1 MRWPIDRTT
10 MEAGATMDVIGKVAA
25 AVMVSAVAWPAA
37 HAQSPHYPV
46 RPLRMVVPFTPGG
59 GADIGARQIAAR
71 LSDALGQQVVV
82 DNRGGGGGL
91 IGMKITADA
100 AGDGYTLLFTSAS
113 YGAAI
118 AARKSDAAWL
128 KSLTPVLQVG
138 ISHYAIAV
146 HPSLPRSLKD
156 FLELARAKPGELSY
170 ASSGVGGL
178 NHLAAE
184 LLLHTSKARMV
195 HVPYKGV
202 GPAMTDLFVGRT
214 SMLMTTPIS
223 LLPHFRSG
231 KLRAL
236 AVTGATRMPEL
247 PDVPI
252 AADTVPGY
260 VVNSWYAVL
269 APGRTPRAI
278 VQTPNAALDKVVNER
293 DLKKGFESQGIDITG
308 GTPER
313 LAKVVRD
320 DYERW
325 SMVVKSAGITTD

>member
-1 MRWPIDRTT
+1 VNLMKMLAYVP
-10 MEAGATMDVIGKVAA
+10 A
-25 AVMVSAVAWPAA
+25 AVLVSAVAWPAA
-37 HAQSPHYPV
+37 QAQPAGFPN

-59 GADIGARQIAAR
+59 GADISARRIAAR
-71 LSDALGQQVVV
+71 LSERLGQQVVV

-91 IGMKITADA
+91 IGMKIAADA
-100 AGDGYTLLFTSAS
+100 PADGYTLLFTSAS
-113 YGAAI
+113 LGAAM
-118 AARKSDAAWL
+118 AARSSATGWL
-128 KSLTPVLQVG
+128 KGLTPVLEVG
-138 ISHYAIAV
+138 TSHYAIAA
-146 HPSLPRSLKD
+146 HPSLPGSLKD
-156 FLELARAKPGELSY
+156 FLELARARPGQLSY

-184 LLLHTSKARMV
+184 LLLYMSKVTML

-202 GPAMTDLFVGRT
+202 GPALNDLFVGRT

-269 APGRTPRAI
+269 APGGTPRG
-278 VQTPNAALDKVVNER
+278 VVNTLNVARNEIVNQPH
-293 DLKKGFESQGIDITG
+293 LKKSFQSLGIDTTG
-308 GTPER
+308 GAPQH
-313 LAKVVRD
+313 LAKVVQD
-320 DYERW
+320 DYRRW
-325 SMVVKSAGITTD
+325 SMVVKSAGITLD

>member
-1 MRWPIDRTT
+1 MRMIAKL
-10 MEAGATMDVIGKVAA
+10 AGFLVA
-25 AVMVSAVAWPAA
+25 VSAGVPAWPAA
-37 HAQSPHYPV
+37 QAQPAPYPA
-46 RPLRMVVPFTPGG
+46 RPVRMVVPFTPGG
-59 GADIGARQIAAR
+59 GADLGAREIAAR
-71 LSDALGQQVVV
+71 LSEQLGQRFVI

-100 AGDGYTLLFTSAS
+100 APDGYTVLFTSAS

-118 AARKSDAAWL
+118 AAHRSDAAWL
-128 KSLTPVLQVG
+128 KSLAPVLEVG
-138 ISHYAIAV
+138 TSHYVIAA
-146 HPSLPRSLKD
+146 HPSMPGTLKALLD
-156 FLELARAKPGELSY
+156 LARAKPGQLSY
-170 ASSGVGGL
+170 ASSGAGGL

-184 LLLHTSKARMV
+184 LLLYMGKVRML

-202 GPAMTDLFVGRT
+202 GPAMIDLFAGRT
-214 SMLMTTPIS
+214 SILMTTPIS

-236 AVTGATRMPEL
+236 AVTGGTRMPDL
-247 PDVPI
+247 PDVPV

-269 APGRTPRAI
+269 TTGGTPRP
-278 VQTPNAALDKVVNER
+278 VVDRLNAALNKVVTER
-293 DLKKGFESQGIDITG
+293 DLKKNFESQGIDTTG

-313 LAKVVRD
+313 LARIVRD

-325 SMVVKSAGITTD
+325 ATVVKNAGVALD

>member
-1 MRWPIDRTT
+1 MYP
-10 MEAGATMDVIGKVAA
+10 MGKPVKWVAA
-25 AVMVSAVAWPAA
+25 AMVGAIASPAVQ
-37 HAQSPHYPV
+37 AQPLQYPN
-46 RPLRMVVPFTPGG
+46 RPLRLVVPFTPGG
-59 GADIGARQIAAR
+59 GADIAARQIAAR
-71 LSDALGQQVVV
+71 LSEQLRQQVVI

-100 AGDGYTLLFTSAS
+100 AADGYTLLFTSAS
-113 YGAAI
+113 YGAAM
-118 AARKSDAAWL
+118 AARKSASAWL

-138 ISHYAIAV
+138 TSHSVISAP
-146 HPSLPRSLKD
+146 PSLPGSLKGLLD
-156 FLELARAKPGELSY
+156 LARAQPGQLSY

-178 NHLAAE
+178 NHLAAA
-184 LLLHTSKARMV
+184 LLMHMGKVEMV

-202 GPAMTDLFVGRT
+202 GPAMNDLFVGRT
-214 SMLMTTPIS
+214 SILMTTPIS

-247 PDVPI
+247 PEVPI

-269 APGRTPRAI
+269 APGNMPPAI
-278 VQTPNAALDKVVNER
+278 FAALNAALNKVVNEHE
-293 DLKKGFESQGIDITG
+293 LKQSFGSQGIDVTG
-308 GTPER
+308 GPPER
-313 LAKVVRD
+313 LAKVVQH

-325 SMVVKSAGITTD
+325 SMVVRNAGISLD

>member
-1 MRWPIDRTT
+1 
-10 MEAGATMDVIGKVAA
+10 MDLSTKLACVIAPVLACAA
-25 AVMVSAVAWPAA
+25 ACAA
-37 HAQSPHYPV
+37 AQSQPTQYPS
-46 RPLRMVVPFTPGG
+46 RPLRLVVPFTPGG
-59 GADIGARQIAAR
+59 GADIAARQIAAR
-71 LSDALGQQVVV
+71 LSEQVGQQVVI

-100 AGDGYTLLFTSAS
+100 SADGYTLLFTSAS

-118 AARKSDAAWL
+118 ASHKSASAWL
-128 KSLTPVLQVG
+128 KSLAPVLEVG
-138 ISHYAIAV
+138 TSHYAIAA
-146 HPSLPRSLKD
+146 HPGLPATLKET
-156 FLELARAKPGELSY
+156 LELARAKPGQLSY

-184 LLLHTSKARMV
+184 LLLYTSKVKMV

-202 GPAMTDLFVGRT
+202 GPAMTDLFAGRT
-214 SMLMTTPIS
+214 SILMTTPIS

-236 AVTGATRMPEL
+236 AVTGATRMPDL

-269 APGRTPRAI
+269 APGGTPRPVIGAL
-278 VQTPNAALDKVVNER
+278 NAALNKVIHAA
-293 DLKKGFESQGIDITG
+293 DLKRDFEKSGIATTG
-308 GTPER
+308 GPPER

-325 SMVVKSAGITTD
+325 SMVVKHAGITLD

>member
-1 MRWPIDRTT
+1 MNLL
-10 MEAGATMDVIGKVAA
+10 EKLAN
-25 AVMVSAVAWPAA
+25 VMPALLVSAIAWPAA
-37 HAQSPHYPV
+37 AAQAIEFPN
-46 RPLRMVVPFTPGG
+46 RPLRLVVPFTPGG
-59 GADIGARQIAAR
+59 GADISARRVAAK
-71 LSDALGQQVVV
+71 LSEQLGQQVVV

-100 AGDGYTLLFTSAS
+100 PADGHTLLFTSAS
-113 YGAAI
+113 YAAAM
-118 AARKSDAAWL
+118 AARSSATEWL
-128 KSLTPVLQVG
+128 KGLTPVLEVG
-138 ISHYAIAV
+138 ASHYAIAA
-146 HPSLPRSLKD
+146 HPSMPGSLKE
-156 FLELARAKPGELSY
+156 FLELARARLGQLSY

-184 LLLHTSKARMV
+184 LLLHMSKVRML

-202 GPAMTDLFVGRT
+202 GPAMNDLFVGRT

-269 APGRTPRAI
+269 APGGTPRS
-278 VQTPNAALDKVVNER
+278 VVNTLNAALNTIVNQP
-293 DLKKGFESQGIDITG
+293 DLKKNFQSMGIDATG

-313 LAKVVRD
+313 LAKIVHD
-320 DYERW
+320 DYQRW
-325 SMVVKSAGITTD
+325 SMVVKNAGITLD

>member
-1 MRWPIDRTT
+1 
-10 MEAGATMDVIGKVAA
+10 VL
-25 AVMVSAVAWPAA
+25 AVFLVSALAWPAA
-37 HAQSPHYPV
+37 QAQPAGFPN
-46 RPLRMVVPFTPGG
+46 RPLRLVVPFTPGG
-59 GADIGARQIAAR
+59 GADISARRIAAK
-71 LSDALGQQVVV
+71 LAEQLGQQVVV

-100 AGDGYTLLFTSAS
+100 PADGYTLLFTSAS
-113 YGAAI
+113 YGAAM
-118 AARKSDAAWL
+118 AARKSATAWL
-128 KSLTPVLQVG
+128 KGLTPVLEVG
-138 ISHYAIAV
+138 TSHYAIAA
-146 HPSLPRSLKD
+146 HPSMPGNLKD
-156 FLELARAKPGELSY
+156 FLELARTRPGQLSY

-184 LLLHTSKARMV
+184 LLLHMSQVRML

-202 GPAMTDLFVGRT
+202 GPAMNDLFVGRT

-252 AADTVPGY
+252 AADTVPGF

-269 APGRTPRAI
+269 APGGTPRS
-278 VQTPNAALDKVVNER
+278 VVGTLNAALNRIVSQPE
-293 DLKKGFESQGIDITG
+293 LKKSFQSLGIDTTG
-308 GTPER
+308 GTPEH
-313 LAKVVRD
+313 LAKVVHD
-320 DYERW
+320 DYQRW
-325 SMVVKSAGITTD
+325 SIVVKIAGITLD

>member
-1 MRWPIDRTT
+1 
-10 MEAGATMDVIGKVAA
+10 MDLIKALARIA
-25 AVMVSAVAWPAA
+25 AVALASAACPAGYG
-37 HAQSPHYPV
+37 QSMQFPS
-46 RPLRMVVPFTPGG
+46 RPLRLIVPFTPGG
-59 GADIGARQIAAR
+59 GADLAARQVAVR
-71 LSDALGQQVVV
+71 LAEQVGQQVVI

-100 AGDGYTLLFTSAS
+100 SSDGYTLLFTSAS
-113 YGAAI
+113 YGAAL
-118 AARKSDAAWL
+118 ASHRSASTWL
-128 KSLTPVLQVG
+128 KTLAPVIEVG
-138 ISHYAIAV
+138 NSHYAIAA
-146 HPSLPRSLKD
+146 HPGLPGNLKD
-156 FLELARAKPGELSY
+156 LLDLARAKPGQLSY

-184 LLLHTSKARMV
+184 LLLHMSRVKMV

-202 GPAMTDLFVGRT
+202 GPAMIDLFAGRT
-214 SMLMTTPIS
+214 SILMTTPIS

-236 AVTGATRMPEL
+236 AVTGATRMPDL

-269 APGRTPRAI
+269 APGGTPGNVI
-278 VQTPNAALDKVVNER
+278 GTLNAALNKVIHASE
-293 DLKKGFESQGIDITG
+293 LKKDFQKNGIEVTG
-308 GTPER
+308 GPPER
-313 LAKVVRD
+313 LAKIVRD

-325 SMVVKSAGITTD
+325 SSVVKNAGITLD

>member
-1 MRWPIDRTT
+1 
-10 MEAGATMDVIGKVAA
+10 
-25 AVMVSAVAWPAA
+25 
-37 HAQSPHYPV
+37 
-46 RPLRMVVPFTPGG
+46 
-59 GADIGARQIAAR
+59 
-71 LSDALGQQVVV
+71 
-82 DNRGGGGGL
+82 
-91 IGMKITADA
+91 
-100 AGDGYTLLFTSAS
+100 
-113 YGAAI
+113 
-118 AARKSDAAWL
+118 
-128 KSLTPVLQVG
+128 
-138 ISHYAIAV
+138 
-146 HPSLPRSLKD
+146 
-156 FLELARAKPGELSY
+156 
-170 ASSGVGGL
+170 
-178 NHLAAE
+178 
-184 LLLHTSKARMV
+184 MV

-269 APGRTPRAI
+269 APGGTPRAI
-278 VQTPNAALDKVVNER
+278 VNTLNAALDKVVNER
-293 DLKKGFESQGIDITG
+293 DLKKDFASQGIDITG
-308 GTPER
+308 GPPER

-325 SMVVKSAGITTD
+325 SMVVNAGITLD

>member
-1 MRWPIDRTT
+1 M
-10 MEAGATMDVIGKVAA
+10 A
-25 AVMVSAVAWPAA
+25 AVLVSAFAWPV
-37 HAQSPHYPV
+37 AQAQPMQYPA
-46 RPLRMVVPFTPGG
+46 RPLRLVVPFTPGG
-59 GADIGARQIAAR
+59 GADISARQIAAK
-71 LSDALGQQVVV
+71 LSERLGQQVVV

-100 AGDGYTLLFTSAS
+100 AADGYTLLFTSAS

-118 AARKSDAAWL
+118 AARKSASAWL
-128 KSLTPVLQVG
+128 KGLTPVLQVG
-138 ISHYAIAV
+138 TSHYAIAAY
-146 HPSLPRSLKD
+146 PSLPGNLKD
-156 FLELARAKPGELSY
+156 FLDLARAKPGQLSY

-184 LLLHTSKARMV
+184 LLLHMSKVKML

-269 APGRTPRAI
+269 VPGGTPRT
-278 VQTPNAALDKVVNER
+278 VVDTLNAALNKVVNQR
-293 DLKKGFESQGIDITG
+293 DLKKNFQSLGIDITG

-313 LAKVVRD
+313 LAEVVHD
-320 DYERW
+320 DYQRW
-325 SMVVKSAGITTD
+325 STVVKNAGITLD